1 MGRSHMNYALKD
13 SITYRLIRSSNSIVQ
28 SLNKKLSPYEI
39 AVEQRATL
47 EIIKFEPDVN
57 QTKIAKLLGKDKTTI
72 SRSLNSLEK
81 KGLIQREND
90 VINDKRSNKILLTKK
105 GEEILEETFPKVT
118 AFRES
123 INEKLSEEELELFFK
138 ILNKLEL

>member
-1 MGRSHMNYALKD
+1 MGNYALKD

-105 GEEILEETFPKVT
+105 GEEIQNNRQE
-118 AFRES
+118 
-123 INEKLSEEELELFFK
+123 N
-138 ILNKLEL
+138 NKQKK